1 MNQADDHFSPIA
13 KEYARGRFGYP
24 LELYQTLAAQCPARE
39 LAWDCGCGS
48 GQVACDLPKFF
59 TQVIAT
65 DISEPLLALAPP
77 DPRVVY
83 RAAPADSSGLPSSS
97 VDLITVAQAVHWFD
111 LDRFWREVL
120 RVLKPGG
127 VLAIWGYT
135 WPQVNEATNHV
146 LGFLKQ
152 EIAPFWP
159 ARSVLLHRNYEALN
173 PPLQELTLPAF
184 ELSAA
189 WSLEDYLDHL
199 RSWSA
204 VRYYK
209 EHQRR
214 DIVEAL
220 LPEFRSVWPT
230 ATVNVRW
237 PLVLRVFRKET

>member
-13 KEYARGRFGYP
+13 KEYVRGRLGYP
-24 LELYQTLAAQCPARE
+24 LELYRTLAAQCPAHD

-48 GQVACDLPKFF
+48 GQVACDLPEFF
-59 TQVIAT
+59 ARVIAT

-83 RAAPADSSGLPSSS
+83 RAAPAESSGLPAAS
-97 VDLITVAQAVHWFD
+97 VDVITVAQAVHWFD
-111 LDRFWREVL
+111 LDQFWREVL

-127 VLAIWGYT
+127 MLAIWGYT
-135 WPQVNEATNHV
+135 WPQVNEATNRV
-146 LGFLKQ
+146 LDRLRQ

-159 ARSVLLHRNYEALN
+159 ARSALLHNNYEALN

-189 WSLEDYLDHL
+189 WSLDDYLAHL

-204 VRYYK
+204 VRYCT
-209 EHQRR
+209 EAQHR
-214 DIVEAL
+214 DIIETL
-220 LPEFRSVWPT
+220 LPEFRSAWPT
-230 ATVNVRW
+230 PAVNVRW
-237 PLVLRVFRKET
+237 PLVLRAFRKAT